1 MKSHNVRKGPTNTW
15 RVLVNEKTVYRW
27 FFFLLLPL
35 QIVSIFSLNFIV
47 IDLGLPMENFMP
59 SSLFLMLNWFIS
71 HVLIKYFFIL
81 YFSNQTWCTPN
92 VAYAVIPLTLEI
104 VKYYG
109 VFKCFPRMV
118 LKRFPWSFPWNK
130 QFQSGICNSQIS
142 S

>member
-27 FFFLLLPL
+27 FFLLLPL
-35 QIVSIFSLNFIV
+35 QIVLIFSLNFIV
-47 IDLGLPMENFMP
+47 IDLGLPMENITP

-92 VAYAVIPLTLEI
+92 VAYAVIPLTLKLKALW
-104 VKYYG
+104 VN
-109 VFKCFPRMV
+109 KCFPRMV
-118 LKRFPWSFPWNK
+118 LKRLPWSFPWNK
-130 QFQSGICNSQIS
+130 QFESGICNSQIS